1 MEKEILLLDCIGAVP
16 KTANETID
24 LIYRNDV
31 SSGIHRRDWKYYL
44 HLNKLFAPLEK
55 KGFIQQVGS
64 KIGPSGRSEK
74 VWGRTVLSNSI
85 AVDFQGHAHEQVFE
99 DISIA
104 S

>member
-1 MEKEILLLDCIGAVP
+1 MEKEILLLDCISAVP

-24 LIYRNDV
+24 LIYRSDV
-31 SSGIHRRDWKYYL
+31 SSGLHRRDWKYYL

-74 VWGRTVLSNSI
+74 IWGRTVLSNSI
-85 AVDFQGHAHEQVFE
+85 AADFQKQAQEHVFE
-99 DISIA
+99 EVGIA